1 MKKIIFLFAL
11 VAATAATAQ
20 TSSFVQLMHDTT
32 NNTYRFQRT
41 EVRRYESITD
51 SIVVDRFPEKWLDT
65 TELKAYQN
73 ALIAANLERRA
84 ELRRLLAL
92 ANAEL
97 DTNIDLFDQV
107 NGEGAWLASQ
117 KSALLKSLQGAWTL
131 IERNGETTRTKITIT
146 GSEFRKNANK
156 FGTLSVGD
164 DLAVTLSG
172 YFNFNLVFQVNQ
184 AGNLTAERAGKTYLL
199 RR

>member
-1 MKKIIFLFAL
+1 MKLFAASL
-11 VAATAATAQ
+11 ATAQ
-20 TSSFVQLMHDTT
+20 TTSFVQLLHDTS

-41 EVRRYESITD
+41 EVRKFEALTD

-65 TELKAYQN
+65 NELKAYQG
-73 ALIAANLERRA
+73 ALIAQNLERRA

-97 DTNIDLFDQV
+97 DTNVDLFDQV
-107 NGEGAWLASQ
+107 NGEGAWLAQQ
-117 KSALLKSLQGAWTL
+117 KAQLQAGLQGKWVL
-131 IERNGETTRTKITIT
+131 IERNGETTRTGITIT
-146 GSEFRKNANK
+146 GLEFRKNANK
-156 FGTLSVGD
+156 FGTLGIGD

-184 AGNLTAERAGKTYLL
+184 AGNLFAERGGKTYLL